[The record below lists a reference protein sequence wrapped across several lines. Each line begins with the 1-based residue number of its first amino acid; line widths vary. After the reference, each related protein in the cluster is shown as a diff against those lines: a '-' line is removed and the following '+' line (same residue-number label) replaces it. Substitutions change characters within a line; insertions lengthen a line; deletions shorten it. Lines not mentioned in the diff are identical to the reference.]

1 MIETAKMSE
10 RGQII
15 IPKEIRGE
23 INADIGTIFAVS
35 TLDKDTIVMKK
46 LDLVSEFRKLRGK
59 ARKVSPQSQA
69 AALPARI
76 KGPKGIIPPGSFLP
90 ASINPPPTK
99 APDQKEK
106 RRAEK
111 LTGKPSRRE
120 RAKNSLLCPWPKVA

>member
-23 INADIGTIFAVS
+23 VNADIGTIFAVS

-59 ARKVSPQSQA
+59 AIKVSPERIEEEINA
-69 AALPARI
+69 AR
-76 KGPKGIIPPGSFLP
+76 K
-90 ASINPPPTK
+90 
-99 APDQKEK
+99 
-106 RRAEK
+106 
-111 LTGKPSRRE
+111 
-120 RAKNSLLCPWPKVA
+120 